1 MHTFTQEGESCKALF
16 TKVRQTA
23 EEQNFSE
30 AAAGE
35 DEKIAADVYR
45 PIISIYGPRP
55 VCGRNPR
62 NARKSLTD
70 GTTRALSDR
79 ATVNETLSVVDEP
92 KLSSSAAV
100 DSNLPD

>member
-1 MHTFTQEGESCKALF
+1 MHTFTQDGESCEALF

-23 EEQNFSE
+23 EEQKFYQ

-55 VCGRNPR
+55 VSMWTKP
-62 NARKSLTD
+62 
-70 GTTRALSDR
+70 
-79 ATVNETLSVVDEP
+79 
-92 KLSSSAAV
+92 
-100 DSNLPD
+100 

>member
-1 MHTFTQEGESCKALF
+1 MQNFAKRLQAKGRQTYTKKSAGNRMHTFTQEGESCKALF

-23 EEQNFSE
+23 EEQKISE

-55 VCGRNPR
+55 VSMWTKP
-62 NARKSLTD
+62 
-70 GTTRALSDR
+70 
-79 ATVNETLSVVDEP
+79 
-92 KLSSSAAV
+92 
-100 DSNLPD
+100 

>member
-1 MHTFTQEGESCKALF
+1 LPNFAKPLNEETSKRKANIHRKSAGNRMHTFTQDGESCEALF

-23 EEQNFSE
+23 EEQKFYQ

-55 VCGRNPR
+55 VSTWTKP
-62 NARKSLTD
+62 
-70 GTTRALSDR
+70 
-79 ATVNETLSVVDEP
+79 
-92 KLSSSAAV
+92 
-100 DSNLPD
+100 